1 MKKIIALLL
10 VLALGLTLGA
20 CGGTNTEEP
29 TKHPLYK
36 TLSRKMGIDFMEQDV
51 EEICIDEESAS
62 VYLNNCDY
70 LDESYVVELGN
81 GTTLQFPMTYG
92 ELCDAG
98 WSLLDAEIGDS
109 IPTEYGEWFEF
120 VNSDGKT
127 IEAYICNSSDASVE
141 VRNAPVTMLE
151 FGDAGTESFSI
162 NGIGKGATVKQIIK
176 EFGLPYWCGFNE
188 SKDGDHSFSFYYID
202 ETNTAFLDFDM
213 NPKTG
218 RLDHIWYSWY

>member
-1 MKKIIALLL
+1 MKKFIALLL
-10 VLALGLTLGA
+10 ALGLSLCA

-120 VNSDGKT
+120 VNSNGKT
-127 IEAYICNSSDASVE
+127 IEAYLCNISDSPVE
-141 VRNAPVTMLE
+141 LRNVPVTMLE
-151 FGDAGTESFSI
+151 FGDTGTESFSI
-162 NGIGKGATVKQIIK
+162 NGIQKGSTVKEILA
-176 EFGLPYWCGFNE
+176 EFGLPYGSSFYEWEDGYQSFAFYYT
-188 SKDGDHSFSFYYID
+188 SDGDGYSIQFDID
-202 ETNTAFLDFDM
+202 
-213 NPKTG
+213 PKTG
-218 RLDHIWYSWY
+218 RLDNVWYSGH

>member
-1 MKKIIALLL
+1 MKKFIALLL
-10 VLALGLTLGA
+10 VLALGLSLCA
-20 CGGTNTEEP
+20 CGSTNTEEP
-29 TKHPLYK
+29 AKHPLYK

-51 EEICIDEESAS
+51 EEVIIDEESAS

-98 WSLLDAEIGDS
+98 WALLDAEIGDS

-127 IEAYICNSSDASVE
+127 IEAYLCNISNSPVE
-141 VRNAPVTMLE
+141 LRNVPVTMLE
-151 FGDAGTESFSI
+151 FGDVGTESFSI
-162 NGIGKGATVKQIIK
+162 NGIQKGSTVKEILA
-176 EFGLPYWCGFNE
+176 EFGLPYC
-188 SKDGDHSFSFYYID
+188 SSFYEWENGHQSFAFYYTGEDID
-202 ETNTAFLDFDM
+202 CSIHFDID
-213 NPKTG
+213 PKTG
-218 RLDHIWYSWY
+218 RLEYLWYSWY

>member
-10 VLALGLTLGA
+10 VLALGLSLCA
-20 CGGTNTEEP
+20 CGGTNTDEP
-29 TKHPLYK
+29 TKHSLYK
-36 TLSRKMGIDFMEQDV
+36 TLSKKMGIDFMEQDV

-98 WSLLDAEIGDS
+98 WALLDDEISDSLPAEFGK
-109 IPTEYGEWFEF
+109 WFVF

-127 IEAYICNSSDASVE
+127 IEAYIANTSDASVE
-141 VRNAPVTMLE
+141 VQNAPVTMFD
-151 FGDAGTESFSI
+151 FGDLGTESFSI
-162 NGIGKGATVKQIIK
+162 NGIKKGSTVKEILA
-176 EFGLPYWCGFNE
+176 EFGLPYGSSFYEWEDGYQSFAFYYT
-188 SKDGDHSFSFYYID
+188 SDGDGYSIQFDID
-202 ETNTAFLDFDM
+202 
-213 NPKTG
+213 PKTG
-218 RLDHIWYSWY
+218 RLDNVWYSGH

>member
-1 MKKIIALLL
+1 MKKFIALLL
-10 VLALGLTLGA
+10 VLALGLSLCA
-20 CGGTNTEEP
+20 CGSTNTEEP

-36 TLSRKMGIDFMEQDV
+36 TLSKKMGIDFMEQDV

-98 WSLLDAEIGDS
+98 WALLEAEIGDS
-109 IPTEYGEWFEF
+109 IPTEYGEWFVF

-127 IEAYICNSSDASVE
+127 IEAYLCNISDSPVE
-141 VRNAPVTMLE
+141 LRDVPVTMFD

-162 NGIGKGATVKQIIK
+162 NGIQKGSTVKEILA
-176 EFGLPYWCGFNE
+176 EFGLPYG
-188 SKDGDHSFSFYYID
+188 SSFYEWENGYQSFAFYYTGEDID
-202 ETNTAFLDFDM
+202 CSIHFDID
-213 NPKTG
+213 PKTG

>member
-10 VLALGLTLGA
+10 VLALGLSLCA

-98 WSLLDAEIGDS
+98 WSLLDAEIGDY

-120 VNSDGKT
+120 VNSNGKT
-127 IEAYICNSSDASVE
+127 IEAYLCNISDSPVE
-141 VRNAPVTMLE
+141 LRNVPVTMLE
-151 FGDAGTESFSI
+151 FGDTGTESFSI
-162 NGIGKGATVKQIIK
+162 NGIQKGSTVKEILA
-176 EFGLPYWCGFNE
+176 EFGLPYG
-188 SKDGDHSFSFYYID
+188 SSFYEWENGYQSFAFYYTGEDID
-202 ETNTAFLDFDM
+202 CSIHFDID
-213 NPKTG
+213 PKTG